1 MNFNNLK
8 PFINFNDLKLI
19 TNFNEKFMGSKN
31 MINEKYSHYK
41 KNNFMLSLYKVINVY
56 DVNCDVHDVT
66 HLIG

>member
-1 MNFNNLK
+1 M
-8 PFINFNDLKLI
+8 
-19 TNFNEKFMGSKN
+19 NFNEKVMGSKI

-41 KNNFMLSLYKVINVY
+41 KNNFLLSLYIVINVY

>member
-31 MINEKYSHYK
+31 MIMKNIHIIK
-41 KNNFMLSLYKVINVY
+41 KITLCFRYIKLSMFMM
-56 DVNCDVHDVT
+56 
-66 HLIG
+66 